1 MYISSREKLIKRNK
15 ENSPEALNVEEKRKN
30 ERLKETDEIVT
41 TIIGYGKE
49 MLPKKNIP
57 YNYSK
62 DISLSG
68 IKIQGNVLLPVNT
81 FLQIDLTLKGLNEI
95 ITVFG
100 IVKWSKTIIENE
112 SYDAGVE
119 FVDTP
124 GETIRKFQDYIS
136 WKQNFRK
143 LNPVGVPFGIFT
155 KFNKYLR

>member
-1 MYISSREKLIKRNK
+1 M
-15 ENSPEALNVEEKRKN
+15 
-30 ERLKETDEIVT
+30 
-41 TIIGYGKE
+41 
-49 MLPKKNIP
+49 
-57 YNYSK
+57 
-62 DISLSG
+62 
-68 IKIQGNVLLPVNT
+68 PVNT
-81 FLQIDLTLKGLNEI
+81 FLQIDLTLKGLNET

-112 SYDAGVE
+112 SFDAGVE

-155 KFNKYLR
+155 KFNK

>member
-68 IKIQGNVLLPVNT
+68 TKIQGTMFFARQYPPPDRCC
-81 FLQIDLTLKGLNEI
+81 IK
-95 ITVFG
+95 
-100 IVKWSKTIIENE
+100 
-112 SYDAGVE
+112 E
-119 FVDTP
+119 FAP
-124 GETIRKFQDYIS
+124 K
-136 WKQNFRK
+136 
-143 LNPVGVPFGIFT
+143 
-155 KFNKYLR
+155 